1 LEIESNYSSRHV
13 EQPYRDIFQLDSNGE
28 TGLFGTNRERNTER
42 VVWMCMFD
50 QPFDH
55 HIYTMTATANLYVN
69 DDAFSTFE
77 IFQVLKKSNVR
88 KRHHPPTIT
97 KVANVPIR
105 R

>member
-1 LEIESNYSSRHV
+1 
-13 EQPYRDIFQLDSNGE
+13 
-28 TGLFGTNRERNTER
+28 
-42 VVWMCMFD
+42 MFD
-50 QPFDH
+50 HPFDH